1 MRRAAVIVTGG
12 FALTR
17 HGKMKYPSAANPN
30 SVRQALVL
38 SGGGARAAYQVGCLR
53 HIAKAIPEYR
63 PKILTGVSA
72 GAINAAQL
80 AAYRG
85 DWSDAVE
92 RLCELWLSL
101 ETNKVYHADFRHVSR
116 RVLHWGLRVLSGGRL
131 GRGDVR
137 GMVDSAPLQQ
147 FLRTHLLEEDGR
159 TPLLI
164 GGVELNV
171 VHNVLCR
178 WELA

>member
-1 MRRAAVIVTGG
+1 
-12 FALTR
+12 
-17 HGKMKYPSAANPN
+17 MKYPSAANPN

-116 RVLHWGLRVLSGGRL
+116 RVLHLGAARTQWRSAGPGRCAVWWTA
-131 GRGDVR
+131 RRCSNFCV
-137 GMVDSAPLQQ
+137 P
-147 FLRTHLLEEDGR
+147 
-159 TPLLI
+159 I
-164 GGVELNV
+164 
-171 VHNVLCR
+171 C
-178 WELA
+178 